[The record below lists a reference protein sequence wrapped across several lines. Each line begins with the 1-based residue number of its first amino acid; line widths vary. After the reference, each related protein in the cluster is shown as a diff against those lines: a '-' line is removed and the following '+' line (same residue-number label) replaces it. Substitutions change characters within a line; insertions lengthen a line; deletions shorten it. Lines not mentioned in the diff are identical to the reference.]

1 MLVFVGLR
9 LIGLWRLPRRPAGR
23 TRSMWGPV
31 VRCTS
36 CRAGCTG
43 SMNAAKCAAEFLHH
57 VAERRFERRAA
68 SDQDVIVPGAKRRGR
83 REPDEL
89 AQAAPHPVAFDGIAD
104 LLGDGEANSGRSGRR
119 PRPCLQHEG
128 VGVRSRA
135 LPGSLGDGPKV
146 TPAFQALHITDFE
159 VTKLRVTDSR
169 RVLQSKCYNRCATE
183 KPGRPQ
189 RGVTRVAF
197 RHLASCAP
205 VHDAR
210 LKPCGR
216 PCSPCGCENRG
227 AACAPVCSADKSV
240 SRDVL
245 RCAACRGDAPRLARL
260 IREGFRPVN
269 VTSPPFVGILAG
281 VRKLHRRRDEAWQN
295 CEGAI

>member
-1 MLVFVGLR
+1 
-9 LIGLWRLPRRPAGR
+9 
-23 TRSMWGPV
+23 MWGPV

-68 SDQDVIVPGAKRRGR
+68 SDQDVIVPGAKRGGR

-89 AQAAPHPVAFDGIAD
+89 AQAAPHPIAFDGIAD
-104 LLGDGEANSGRSGRR
+104 LLGNGEANPGRSGRR

-159 VTKLRVTDSR
+159 VTELRVTDSK

-189 RGVTRVAF
+189 RGATRVAF

-205 VHDAR
+205 VRDAR
-210 LKPCGR
+210 LKPSGR

-245 RCAACRGDAPRLARL
+245 RLRGLPRRCAAIGAAYTGGLPARQRNFSPICGHFGWRSEAAPPAR
-260 IREGFRPVN
+260 
-269 VTSPPFVGILAG
+269 
-281 VRKLHRRRDEAWQN
+281 
-295 CEGAI
+295 

>member
-1 MLVFVGLR
+1 MLVFVGLE
-9 LIGLWRLPRRPAGR
+9 LIGLWRLAPRPAGR

-36 CRAGCTG
+36 CCASSAG
-43 SMNAAKCAAEFLHH
+43 SMHAAKCAVEFLDH

-68 SDQDVIVPGAKRRGR
+68 SNQDVIVPGAKCRGR

-89 AQAAPHPVAFDGIAD
+89 AQAASHPIAFDGIAD
-104 LLGDGEANSGRSGRR
+104 LLGDGEANPGRPGRHPR
-119 PRPCLQHEG
+119 PRLQHEG

-146 TPAFQALHITDFE
+146 TPAFQSLHITDFE
-159 VTKLRVTDSR
+159 ITKLRVTDSKR
-169 RVLQSKCYNRCATE
+169 ELQSKCYNRCATQ
-183 KPGRPQ
+183 KPGRSQ

-205 VHDAR
+205 VRDAR

-240 SRDVL
+240 SRGCSPL
-245 RCAACRGDAPRLARL
+245 RGLPRRCAAIGAAYTGGLPARQRNFSAICGHFGCRSEAAPPAR
-260 IREGFRPVN
+260 
-269 VTSPPFVGILAG
+269 
-281 VRKLHRRRDEAWQN
+281 
-295 CEGAI
+295 